1 MGVKMTKL
9 DYDIPS
15 QEMTPEQVNTTSDFQ
30 NTIGQINENQK
41 MLQQMQGP
49 NPLMSGGERLNA

>member
-1 MGVKMTKL
+1 MTKL

>member
-1 MGVKMTKL
+1 MKETVL

-15 QEMTPEQVNTTSDFQ
+15 QNMTPEQVNTTSDFQ
-30 NTIGQINENQK
+30 NTIGQINENQRI
-41 MLQQMQGP
+41 LQQMQGP